1 MKKYTKIMADYL
13 SDLKYEDIPPE
24 VIERAKLVTLHTL
37 GAAISAI
44 RSKSGRDIIETAK
57 ALGDGGRQATL
68 IGDGGKVGVGNA
80 VLANGTLADLLDW
93 EDCSW
98 TGHPSAGAVPVGI
111 AVSEAYHKTGKDYLT
126 ALVGAYDVYQRVAMA
141 VQPSPKR
148 FEEGW
153 GLHCWQIFAPTSVAG
168 KLLGIKGDKMNQL
181 FGAAAHMT
189 PIAINLIHSSFSDF
203 YHFTHGLTAQLG
215 VQNALIVKKGI
226 STLMGAFEEDI
237 GYWFGVSDQCDWDWY
252 DKDLGKRHMIMELMM
267 KNWPVNMW
275 IQTPM
280 DLIHSL
286 TTKNKI
292 DADQIKEIEV
302 WPYIPERSEDC
313 PPGGYDSLV
322 KAQFSIAFCI
332 AMYLKGPSV
341 GYDWLDE
348 KYLTDPTILDMA
360 SKFKGVGEE
369 SLISHNFDT
378 FQQGSYP
385 EYGMKITMKDGTEY
399 SESMRYPKGHP
410 KNDYTL
416 KECVDVFKL
425 ATGDVMSEAEQD
437 ALCDF
442 VNRLEDCVDMS
453 EIGKL
458 LKARRRGKHERL
470 NGLYKKVQRHDE
482 HKRKN
487 INARYI

>member
-1 MKKYTKIMADYL
+1 MKQYTKILADYL
-13 SDLKYEDIPPE
+13 SELKYEDIPAE

-44 RSKSGRDIIETAK
+44 RSKSGRDIVDISKT
-57 ALGDGGRQATL
+57 LGDGGRQATL
-68 IGDGGKVGVGNA
+68 IGDGSKVGVGNA

-111 AVSEAYHKTGKDYLT
+111 AVAEAFNKSGKDYLT
-126 ALVGAYDVYQRVAMA
+126 ALVGGYDVYQRVAMA

-168 KLLGIKGDKMNQL
+168 KLMGIRGDKMNQL
-181 FGAAAHMT
+181 LGTAAHMT
-189 PIAINLIHSSFSDF
+189 PVAINLIHSSFSDF

-215 VQNALIVKKGI
+215 VQNTLIVEKGI
-226 STLMGAFEEDI
+226 STLMGALEEDI

-286 TTKNKI
+286 TCRYDIDPDKI
-292 DADQIKEIEV
+292 KQIEV
-302 WPYIPERSEDC
+302 WPYIPERSEDS
-313 PPGGYDSLV
+313 PAEGYNSMV

-332 AMYLKGPSV
+332 AMYLKGPTV

-348 KYLTDPTILDMA
+348 KYLTDPTILAMA
-360 SKFKGVGEE
+360 SKFKGVGGE
-369 SLISHNFDT
+369 SLISHNFDI

-385 EYGMKITMKDGTEY
+385 EYGMKIIMEDGMEY
-399 SESMRYPKGHP
+399 EQTMRYPKGHP
-410 KNDYTL
+410 KNDYTRR
-416 KECVDVFKL
+416 ECIDVFKL
-425 ATGDVMSEAEQD
+425 ATGAVMSEEKQD

-442 VNRLEDCVDMS
+442 VLNQLEYVEDMAA
-453 EIGKL
+453 IGTL
-458 LKARRRGKHERL
+458 LK
-470 NGLYKKVQRHDE
+470 V
-482 HKRKN
+482 
-487 INARYI
+487 

>member
-1 MKKYTKIMADYL
+1 MKKYTKILADYL
-13 SDLKYEDIPPE
+13 SDLRYEDIPPE

-44 RSKSGRDIIETAK
+44 RSKSGKDIIEIAK
-57 ALGDGGRQATL
+57 VLGNGGRQATL
-68 IGDGGKVGVGNA
+68 IGDGGKVGIGNA

-111 AVSEAYHKTGKDYLT
+111 AVSEAYNKTGKEYLT

-148 FEEGW
+148 FEQGW
-153 GLHCWQIFAPTSVAG
+153 GLHCWQIFASTAAAG
-168 KLLGIKGDKMNQL
+168 KLLDIKGDKMNQL
-181 FGAAAHMT
+181 FGASAHMT
-189 PIAINLIHSSFSDF
+189 PVAINLIHSSFSDF

-215 VQNALIVKKGI
+215 VENTLIVEKGI
-226 STLMGAFEEDI
+226 STLMGALEEDI

-286 TTKNKI
+286 KTKYMI
-292 DADQIKEIEV
+292 DPDEISRIEV
-302 WPYIPERSEDC
+302 WPYIPERSESC
-313 PPGGYDSLV
+313 PPDGYDSLV

-332 AMYLKGPSV
+332 AMYLKGPTV
-341 GYDWLDE
+341 GYDWLDK
-348 KYLTDPTILDMA
+348 KYLTDPTILEMA
-360 SKFKGVGEE
+360 SRFRGVGEE

-378 FQQGSYP
+378 FQKGSYP
-385 EYGMKITMKDGTEY
+385 EYGMIITMKDGTEY
-399 SESMRYPKGHP
+399 KETMRFPKGHP
-410 KNDYTL
+410 YNDYTRE
-416 KECVDVFKL
+416 ECIDVFKL
-425 ATGDVMSEAEQD
+425 ATSAVMNEASQD

-442 VNRLEDCVDMS
+442 IFNELENCNDMAN
-453 EIGKL
+453 IAKL
-458 LKARRRGKHERL
+458 LK
-470 NGLYKKVQRHDE
+470 V
-482 HKRKN
+482 
-487 INARYI
+487 

>member
-1 MKKYTKIMADYL
+1 MKKYTKILADYL
-13 SDLKYEDIPPE
+13 SKLEYDDIPPE

-44 RSKSGRDIIETAK
+44 RSKSGQDIADIAK
-57 ALGDGGRQATL
+57 ALGGGSRVAT
-68 IGDGGKVGVGNA
+68 IFGDGSKVGVGNA
-80 VLANGTLADLLDW
+80 ALANGTLADLLDW

-98 TGHPSAGAVPVGI
+98 TGHPSAGAVPAGI
-111 AVSEAYHKTGKDYLT
+111 CVAEAYNKSGKDYLT

-153 GLHCWQIFAPTSVAG
+153 GLHCWQIFAPTAVTG

-181 FGAAAHMT
+181 FGTAAHMT

-215 VQNALIVKKGI
+215 IQNTLIVEKGI
-226 STLMGAFEEDI
+226 STLMGVLEEDI

-286 TTKNKI
+286 TGRYEIAPDKI
-292 DADQIKEIEV
+292 ARIEV
-302 WPYIPERSEDC
+302 WPYIPERSEDS
-313 PPGGYDSLV
+313 PAEGYDSMV
-322 KAQFSIAFCI
+322 KAQFSIAFCM
-332 AMYLKGPSV
+332 AMYLKGPNV
-341 GYDWLDE
+341 GNDWLDE
-348 KYLTDPTILDMA
+348 KYLTDPEILEMA
-360 SKFKGVGEE
+360 SKVKGVGEE
-369 SLISHNFDT
+369 SLISHNFDI

-385 EYGMKITMKDGTEY
+385 EYGMKITMDDGTEY
-399 SESMRYPKGHP
+399 EESMRYPKGHP
-410 KNDYTL
+410 KNDYTRE
-416 KECVDVFKL
+416 ECIEVFKL
-425 ATGDVMSEAEQD
+425 ATGAVMSVEKQD

-442 VNRLEDCVDMS
+442 ILNQLEHVEDMAV
-453 EIGKL
+453 IGPL
-458 LKARRRGKHERL
+458 LKA
-470 NGLYKKVQRHDE
+470 
-482 HKRKN
+482 
-487 INARYI
+487 

>member
-1 MKKYTKIMADYL
+1 MKKYTKILADYL
-13 SDLKYEDIPPE
+13 SELKYEDIPAG

-44 RSKSGRDIIETAK
+44 RSKSGQDIVGIAK
-57 ALGDGGRQATL
+57 TLGDGGRQATL

-98 TGHPSAGAVPVGI
+98 TGHPSAGAVPAGV
-111 AVSEAYHKTGKDYLT
+111 AVAEAYHKSGKEYLT
-126 ALVGAYDVYQRVAMA
+126 ALVGGYDVYQRVAMA

-153 GLHCWQIFAPTSVAG
+153 GLHCWQIFAPTAVAG
-168 KLLGIKGDKMNQL
+168 KLLGIRGDKMNQL
-181 FGAAAHMT
+181 FGTAAHMT
-189 PIAINLIHSSFSDF
+189 PVAINLIHSSFSDF

-215 VQNALIVKKGI
+215 VQNALIVEKGI
-226 STLMGAFEEDI
+226 STLMGALEEDT

-252 DKDLGKRHMIMELMM
+252 DRDLGKRHMIMELMM

-286 TTKNKI
+286 TGKHDIDPDKI
-292 DADQIKEIEV
+292 ERIEV
-302 WPYIPERSEDC
+302 WPYIPERSEDS
-313 PPGGYDSLV
+313 PAAGYDSMV
-322 KAQFSIAFCI
+322 KAQFSIAFCM
-332 AMYLKGPSV
+332 AMYLKGPTI

-348 KYLTDPTILDMA
+348 KYLTDPTILEMA
-360 SKFKGVGEE
+360 SRFKGVGDE
-369 SLISHNFDT
+369 SLISHNFDV

-385 EYGMKITMKDGTEY
+385 EYGMKIVMKDGTAYE
-399 SESMRYPKGHP
+399 ETMRYPKGHP
-410 KNDYTL
+410 KNDYTRQ
-416 KECVDVFKL
+416 ECIDVFKL
-425 ATGDVMSEAEQD
+425 ATGAVMSGEKQD

-442 VNRLEDCVDMS
+442 VLNKLEAVEDMAA
-453 EIGKL
+453 IGKL
-458 LKARRRGKHERL
+458 LQ
-470 NGLYKKVQRHDE
+470 V
-482 HKRKN
+482 
-487 INARYI
+487 